1 MGPFTVIEKRIPE
14 KRGAAFEVKSGD
26 TFEVTD
32 PEGQQV
38 ADLVAFNADNPNER
52 FSTKYSYRRN
62 GKVRVTTGDTLYTT
76 EGREI
81 LTITEDECGI
91 HDLLY
96 APCNEWVLDDYYD
109 QPDENGCRENL
120 TEALE
125 PLGVD
130 KELVLN
136 TLNVFMKSTI
146 AEQTY
151 IDIREPPSEPGD
163 TVQFRAEQDCFIAVS
178 SCAGESVVNAGETN
192 PIDIRV
198 PDGTEVHTN
207 F

>member
-1 MGPFTVIEKRIPE
+1 MIERRIPQ
-14 KRGAAFEVKSGD
+14 KRGAAFEVAAGE
-26 TFEVTD
+26 TFEVID
-32 PEGQQV
+32 PQGQQV
-38 ADLVAFNADNPNER
+38 ADLVAFSAEDPEER
-52 FSTKYSYRRN
+52 FSTKYTYRRD
-62 GKVRVTTGDTLYTT
+62 GKVRITEEDTLYTT

-81 LTITEDECGI
+81 LSITEDECGV

-109 QPDENGCRENL
+109 QTDANGCHENL
-120 TEALE
+120 SEALE

-130 KELVLN
+130 SALVFD

-151 IDIREPPSEPGD
+151 IDIREPPSDPGD
-163 TVQFRAEQDCFIAVS
+163 TVRFEAEQGCYVGVS

-198 PDGTEVHTN
+198 PDGTELHTN

>member
-1 MGPFTVIEKRIPE
+1 MLTQRIPE
-14 KRGAAFEVKSGD
+14 KRGLAFEVAAGD
-26 TFEVTD
+26 AFEVVD

-38 ADLVAFNADNPNER
+38 ADLVAFDAGDPTVR

-62 GKVRVTTGDTLYTT
+62 GKVRVTDGDTLYATD
-76 EGREI
+76 GGEI
-81 LTITEDECGI
+81 LSITADDCGV

-96 APCNEWVLDDYYD
+96 APCNEWVLEDYYD
-109 QPDENGCRENL
+109 QPGENGCRENL
-120 TEALE
+120 GEAIA

-130 KELVLN
+130 ESLVLD

-151 IDIREPPSEPGD
+151 VDIREPPSEPGD
-163 TVQFRAEQDCFIAVS
+163 TVRFRAERDCYVAVS

-192 PIDIRV
+192 PIDVRV
-198 PDGTEVHTN
+198 PDGTVLHKN

>member
-1 MGPFTVIEKRIPE
+1 MLTQRIPE
-14 KRGAAFEVKSGD
+14 KRGVAFEVAAGD
-26 TFEVTD
+26 AFEVID

-38 ADLVAFNADNPNER
+38 ADLVAFDVDDPAER

-62 GKVRVTTGDTLYTT
+62 GKVRVTAGDTLYATD
-76 EGREI
+76 GREI
-81 LTITEDECGI
+81 LTITDDDCGI

-96 APCNEWVLDDYYD
+96 APCNEWVLEDYYD

-120 TEALE
+120 SEALD

-130 KELVLN
+130 EALVLD

-151 IDIREPPSEPGD
+151 VDIREPPSEPGD
-163 TVQFRAEQDCFIAVS
+163 TVRFRAERDCYVAVS

-192 PIDIRV
+192 PIDVRV
-198 PDGTEVHTN
+198 PDDTTLHTN

>member
-1 MGPFTVIEKRIPE
+1 MIEQRIPE
-14 KRGAAFEVKSGD
+14 KHGAAFEVEAGD
-26 TFEVTD
+26 AFEVID

-38 ADLVAFNADNPNER
+38 ADLVAFNAERPAER

-62 GKVRVTTGDTLYTT
+62 GKVRVTEGDTLYTT

-81 LTITEDECGI
+81 LTITDDDCGI

-109 QPDENGCRENL
+109 QTDQNGCRENL
-120 TEALE
+120 AEAIA

-130 KELVLN
+130 EELVLN

-151 IDIREPPSEPGD
+151 IDIREPPSDPSD
-163 TVQFRAEQDCFIAVS
+163 TVRFRAEQDCYVAVS
-178 SCAGESVVNAGETN
+178 SCAGESVVNAGDTN

-198 PDGTEVHTN
+198 PDETEIHTN

>member
-1 MGPFTVIEKRIPE
+1 MIKKRIPE
-14 KRGAAFEVKSGD
+14 KRGAAFEIAAGD
-26 TFEVTD
+26 TFDVVD
-32 PEGQQV
+32 PQGQQV
-38 ADLVAFNADNPNER
+38 ADLVAFNAEDPEER
-52 FSTKYSYRRN
+52 FSTKYTYRRD
-62 GKVRVTTGDTLYTT
+62 GKVRVTEGDTLYTT

-81 LTITEDECGI
+81 LSITKDECGV

-109 QPDENGCRENL
+109 QIDANGCHENL
-120 TEALE
+120 SEALE

-130 KELVLN
+130 PSLVFN

-163 TVQFRAEQDCFIAVS
+163 TVRFRAEQDCYIGVS

-192 PIDIRV
+192 PIDIQV
-198 PDGTEVHTN
+198 PDGSEIHTN